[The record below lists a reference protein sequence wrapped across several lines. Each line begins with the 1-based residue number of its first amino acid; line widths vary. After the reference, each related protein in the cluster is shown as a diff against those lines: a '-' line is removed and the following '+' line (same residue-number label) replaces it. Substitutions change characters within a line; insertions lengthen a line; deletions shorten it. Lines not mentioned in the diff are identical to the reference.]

1 METST
6 DHKIDTARE
15 GVTQIGKDVRTDTHA
30 AIDQLAGKVPQ
41 ATDRLTTAAHN
52 TVDKVADQV
61 SSNAERLIART
72 KQVQESCKAL
82 AESGR
87 DRVRANPAVS
97 VLVAAAA
104 GYGLSKLL
112 SSRSSK

>member
-1 METST
+1 MENST
-6 DHKIDTARE
+6 DRKLDQARE
-15 GVTQIGKDVRTDTHA
+15 GVTQIGKDVRADTHA
-30 AIDQLAGKVPQ
+30 TIDQLANKAPQ
-41 ATDRLTTAAHN
+41 AADRLANAAHN
-52 TVDKVADQV
+52 TVDKVADSV
-61 SSNAERLIART
+61 ESNTDRLIARS
-72 KQVQESCKAL
+72 KQMRESAKAL

-112 SSRSSK
+112 GSRNSK